1 MAAIVD
7 HEFPIHGLLPK
18 RETGAAAFLAKY
30 PEYDGRGVTIAI
42 LDTGVDPGAPGLQHT
57 SDGRPK
63 IVDIIDTTGSGDV
76 DVSTVVEPKD
86 GEIAGLSGRTLK
98 IPASW
103 ENPTG
108 RYHIGVKNMYELFPK
123 QLRDRTQKEKK
134 EKTWDP
140 PHRVALAEATRKL
153 DEFDTAHPNPTAQD
167 EKLQREDLQAQ
178 VDILTSQEKKYSDPG
193 PVCDCLVWHD
203 GNTWRAV
210 LDTSESGDL
219 ESCTVLASYREHQQ
233 YATFSQLDMFNYSVN
248 IYDEGKVL
256 NICAN
261 GGAHGTHVACIAA
274 GNFPDD
280 PERNGVAPGAQ
291 IVAIKIGDSRL
302 STMETGSA
310 LIRAM
315 IAVIDQKCDL
325 VNFSYGEAAHWPDK
339 GRVCDIISEAVNK
352 HRVIFV
358 SSAGNN
364 GPALTTVGT
373 PGGTTSSIIG
383 VGAFVSPEMMT
394 AEYSLREKLPSN
406 QYTWSSRGPTIDG
419 ALGVSISAPGGAIA
433 SVPNWTLRGSQL
445 MNGTSMSSPNACGG
459 IALVLSALKAT
470 GVAYTP
476 YTVKTALE
484 NTAQKVEG
492 VEVFA
497 QGHGV
502 LQVEKAFDHLRQH
515 ADSAERNV
523 RFSVAVN
530 GGRGVHLRQALSQR
544 KPTEMTV
551 SIEPVYAEDIDAN
564 EKIALSIHV
573 SLVSE
578 VPWVHVPPCLELMN
592 TPRTF
597 VIKVDPR
604 GLREG
609 AHYTEVL
616 GYDISNPHKGPL
628 FRVPVTV
635 VRPETVQDKVQY
647 KVTSEKE
654 VTFKPG
660 QVHRRF
666 IDVPLGATWAEFT
679 IQSLSPETV
688 GRFILHM
695 VQLQPLSAYRTHESY
710 KFFNL
715 TELGEVSYTC
725 PVLEGVTVEVC
736 LARWWAS
743 LGEVNVN
750 YSVTFH
756 GLQPSITTL
765 NLHAAD
771 GITRVDVKSPLK
783 HEDVQ
788 PSIKLE
794 HGVCPLR
801 PSEFKIRPLGDRDV
815 LPPNRPSYE
824 LVLTYNYHQ
833 TKTCEVTPHCPSLCD
848 LLYESDYDSQL
859 WMLFDSNKQLMGSGD
874 AYPHQYNFKLEK
886 GDYTIKFQ
894 IRHETKDLLE
904 KLKDLTFLVQYKLP
918 NALSLDV
925 YPSKSNALLG
935 KAKFGTQRC
944 GIGVTAPM
952 FITSLPDD
960 KVPKAAS
967 PGHYLVGQI
976 SYAKAEPGK
985 KTGKHKKKTDM
996 ATYPVHYVISAPPC
1010 KPKNGGKD
1018 KDKKDDKDPQEEF
1031 NEALRDFK
1039 IQWMS
1044 KLDSKAIYEELK
1056 ELHPNHLPLHVGR
1069 LQALDNDKERLKQL
1083 DDIIVAAD
1091 AVIGQVVTAEL
1102 ASFLALKADTRSD
1115 AATIKV
1121 EMEKK
1126 KAALI
1131 DAVCRKGSAAADRI
1145 LQALE
1150 GDAVGSTEMVKDLGL
1165 LKETFEELLKWAE
1178 PMDMKVVS
1186 FTMKHAMVSS
1196 QYGRAIKA
1204 AQKILDDKPNKENE
1218 RKCIEL
1224 YRKVGWDHVA
1234 RHSERWLPVRYPQSY
1249 TLF

>member
-1 MAAIVD
+1 MAGMAQRKISS
-7 HEFPIHGLLPK
+7 FFSSP
-18 RETGAAAFLAKY
+18 RAAPASNVVNA
-30 PEYDGRGVTIAI
+30 
-42 LDTGVDPGAPGLQHT
+42 VDPQRRSGSSQ
-57 SDGRPK
+57 SDG
-63 IVDIIDTTGSGDV
+63 V
-76 DVSTVVEPKD
+76 VSTTESQP
-86 GEIAGLSGRTLK
+86 
-98 IPASW
+98 P
-103 ENPTG
+103 
-108 RYHIGVKNMYELFPK
+108 
-123 QLRDRTQKEKK
+123 DRT
-134 EKTWDP
+134 
-140 PHRVALAEATRKL
+140 A
-153 DEFDTAHPNPTAQD
+153 
-167 EKLQREDLQAQ
+167 
-178 VDILTSQEKKYSDPG
+178 
-193 PVCDCLVWHD
+193 
-203 GNTWRAV
+203 
-210 LDTSESGDL
+210 
-219 ESCTVLASYREHQQ
+219 
-233 YATFSQLDMFNYSVN
+233 
-248 IYDEGKVL
+248 
-256 NICAN
+256 
-261 GGAHGTHVACIAA
+261 GAHGTHVACIAA

-833 TKTCEVTPHCPSLCD
+833 VILAGNFTHGWTDARLIAMEDDFRVDCKLCRHWGLSRRTGAKQNCAGGVEERRGRSRFFAGAKQNGAGAKQNGGGEEEGVSWGNAVYARPPLTFLEGPSYRSESFELHKILRAVRRGKISAPAKFTPAPPTPSQSLASLDAITSGMPLNRMRRTPLYQRLRHRYTNTKTCEVTPHCPTLCD

-985 KTGKHKKKTDM
+985 KT
-996 ATYPVHYVISAPPC
+996 
-1010 KPKNGGKD
+1010 
-1018 KDKKDDKDPQEEF
+1018 
-1031 NEALRDFK
+1031 
-1039 IQWMS
+1039 
-1044 KLDSKAIYEELK
+1044 
-1056 ELHPNHLPLHVGR
+1056 
-1069 LQALDNDKERLKQL
+1069 
-1083 DDIIVAAD
+1083 
-1091 AVIGQVVTAEL
+1091 
-1102 ASFLALKADTRSD
+1102 
-1115 AATIKV
+1115 
-1121 EMEKK
+1121 
-1126 KAALI
+1126 
-1131 DAVCRKGSAAADRI
+1131 
-1145 LQALE
+1145 
-1150 GDAVGSTEMVKDLGL
+1150 
-1165 LKETFEELLKWAE
+1165 
-1178 PMDMKVVS
+1178 
-1186 FTMKHAMVSS
+1186 
-1196 QYGRAIKA
+1196 
-1204 AQKILDDKPNKENE
+1204 
-1218 RKCIEL
+1218 
-1224 YRKVGWDHVA
+1224 
-1234 RHSERWLPVRYPQSY
+1234 
-1249 TLF
+1249 

>member
-18 RETGAAAFLAKY
+18 RETGASAFLAKY
-30 PEYDGRGVTIAI
+30 PEYDGKGVTIAI
-42 LDTGVDPGAPGLQHT
+42 LDTGVDPGAPGLQQT

-98 IPASW
+98 VPASW

-123 QLRDRTQKEKK
+123 QLRDRTQ
-134 EKTWDP
+134 
-140 PHRVALAEATRKL
+140 V
-153 DEFDTAHPNPTAQD
+153 
-167 EKLQREDLQAQ
+167 
-178 VDILTSQEKKYSDPG
+178 
-193 PVCDCLVWHD
+193 
-203 GNTWRAV
+203 
-210 LDTSESGDL
+210 
-219 ESCTVLASYREHQQ
+219 
-233 YATFSQLDMFNYSVN
+233 
-248 IYDEGKVL
+248 
-256 NICAN
+256 
-261 GGAHGTHVACIAA
+261 GAHGTHVACIAA

-280 PERNGVAPGAQ
+280 PERNGIAPGAQ

-339 GRVCDIISEAVNK
+339 GRVCDVISEAVNK
-352 HRVIFV
+352 HGVIFV

-373 PGGTTSSIIG
+373 PGGTTSSII
-383 VGAFVSPEMMT
+383 
-394 AEYSLREKLPSN
+394 
-406 QYTWSSRGPTIDG
+406 
-419 ALGVSISAPGGAIA
+419 GVSISAPGGAIA

-470 GVAYTP
+470 GVPYTP

-502 LQVEKAFDHLRQH
+502 LQVEKAFDHIRQH

-551 SIEPVYAEDIDAN
+551 SIEPVYAEDIEAN
-564 EKIALSIHV
+564 EKISLSIHV

-616 GYDISNPHKGPL
+616 GYDISNPQKGPL

-635 VRPETVQDKVQY
+635 VRPESVQDKVQY
-647 KVTSEKE
+647 KVTSERE

-666 IDVPLGATWAEFT
+666 IDVPLGATWAEVT

-695 VQLQPLSAYRTHESY
+695 VQLQPHSAYRTHESY

-750 YSVTFH
+750 YNVTFH
-756 GLQPSITTL
+756 GLQPSVTTL

-794 HGVCPLR
+794 HGVCPIR

-833 TKTCEVTPHCPSLCD
+833 TKTCEVMPHCPTLCD

-886 GDYTIKFQ
+886 GDYTIKLQ

-904 KLKDLTFLVQYKLP
+904 KLKDVTFLVQYKLP
-918 NALSLDV
+918 SALSLDV

-944 GIGVTAPM
+944 GIGVMAPM
-952 FITSLPDD
+952 FITPLPDD

-985 KTGKHKKKTDM
+985 KT
-996 ATYPVHYVISAPPC
+996 ATYPVHYVISAAPC

-1018 KDKKDDKDPQEEF
+1018 KDKKEDKDPQEEF

-1044 KLDSKAIYEELK
+1044 KLDSKAIYQELK
-1056 ELHPNHLPLHVGR
+1056 ELHPNHLPLHVGL

-1083 DDIIVAAD
+1083 DDIIAAAD
-1091 AVIGQVVTAEL
+1091 VVIGQVDTAEL

-1126 KAALI
+1126 KATLI
-1131 DAVCRKGSAAADRI
+1131 DAVCKKGNAAADKV
-1145 LQALE
+1145 LQALD
-1150 GDAVGSTEMVKDLGL
+1150 GDALGSTEIVKDLAL
-1165 LKETFEELLKWAE
+1165 VKETFEELLKWAE
-1178 PMDMKVVS
+1178 PMDIKVVS
-1186 FTMKHAMVSS
+1186 FTMKHAMVCG

-1224 YRKVGWDHVA
+1224 PTLESRRRDATVRELRRVVA
-1234 RHSERWLPVRYPQSY
+1234 DTTHPCQEFLQPATECQYQLRRTPRFKLPLSRSNRHSQSFIPRA
-1249 TLF
+1249 LALLNDN